1 MRIVIV
7 QFDATAVEARHL
19 QHDAFAGGGFR
30 QVADL
35 VANGS
40 RVERKSLRRDIAHF
54 QFGRQFGQRPLN
66 AFQFDA
72 EIADQVQR
80 FEVEVAAEISD

>member
-1 MRIVIV
+1 MQPPSKPGICSMTRSP
-7 QFDATAVEARHL
+7 A
-19 QHDAFAGGGFR
+19 AGFGKLP
-30 QVADL
+30 DL

-40 RVERKSLRRDIAHF
+40 RVERKSLRRDIAYF